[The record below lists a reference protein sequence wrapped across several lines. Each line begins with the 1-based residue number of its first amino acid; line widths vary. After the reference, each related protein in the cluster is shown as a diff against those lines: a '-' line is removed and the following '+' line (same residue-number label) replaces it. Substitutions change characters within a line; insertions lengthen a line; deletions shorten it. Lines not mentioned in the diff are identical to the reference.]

1 MCHIEKKYIQEIIS
15 TGKKKKSIDTK
26 KIDIYIQ
33 VLIDKSKSRQIKVLF
48 KTIFFFFACWF
59 PLNFCAIYHNYNI
72 NKKNKKN
79 WWHQLKCRQIY
90 GMHHYHSMPENPCK
104 LNSKQFHGSFFV
116 LLDIFHFLK
125 FLWKSYSRIKNDFT
139 RFLLV

>member
-72 NKKNKKN
+72 IKKKTKKTGEIN
-79 WWHQLKCRQIY
+79 WNVVKYMACITITVCQK
-90 GMHHYHSMPENPCK
+90 
-104 LNSKQFHGSFFV
+104 
-116 LLDIFHFLK
+116 
-125 FLWKSYSRIKNDFT
+125 T
-139 RFLLV
+139 LVN

>member
-48 KTIFFFFACWF
+48 KTIFF
-59 PLNFCAIYHNYNI
+59 LFCLLI
-72 NKKNKKN
+72 
-79 WWHQLKCRQIY
+79 
-90 GMHHYHSMPENPCK
+90 S
-104 LNSKQFHGSFFV
+104 SQFLCYIS
-116 LLDIFHFLK
+116 
-125 FLWKSYSRIKNDFT
+125 
-139 RFLLV
+139 